1 MGTGCLE
8 GLNGRLVRNL
18 CGSSGVHVV
27 PGPLCELGPARALG
41 RDARSVFAHRGTV
54 YTTCGFL
61 RRMPVLCLAGT
72 WCGDCVNHCPVFDQF
87 ATAQPK
93 IEFRFLDR
101 DARPEIRSLLSIN
114 GGQRVPVLVFLSEDW
129 FEVFRYG
136 DRPLS
141 TYRQMAAQ
149 ESGEACPTGLF
160 APPADT
166 LATIATE
173 WLNEFERRSLSCG
186 CRRGFGRGM
195 AIKKTGVCRLL
206 RNGSVAALSWLQATP
221 GKANSGLGP
230 LAPVRRPS
238 RRRTLEAPHRA
249 EYNEVPWHI
258 WQRTGDKTAKNR
270 GSPRN
275 RWLRAI
281 DVTADA
287 IVFGD
292 VAQLVRAPACHAG
305 GCGFEPRHPRF
316 KLGKH
321 FSIYQRKPM
330 D

>member
-1 MGTGCLE
+1 MHARFSLTGE
-8 GLNGRLVRNL
+8 QSTRL
-18 CGSSGVHVV
+18 
-27 PGPLCELGPARALG
+27 A
-41 RDARSVFAHRGTV
+41 
-54 YTTCGFL
+54 GFS

-149 ESGEACPTGLF
+149 ESGAACPTGLF

-173 WLNEFERRSLSCG
+173 WLNEFEQAQLILRLSP
-186 CRRGFGRGM
+186 RLRHGM
-195 AIKKTGVCRLL
+195 AIKKKQEHADSFEMGQWQLCLGCRL
-206 RNGSVAALSWLQATP
+206 RQERP
-221 GKANSGLGP
+221 IPDSGRL
-230 LAPVRRPS
+230 
-238 RRRTLEAPHRA
+238 
-249 EYNEVPWHI
+249 
-258 WQRTGDKTAKNR
+258 
-270 GSPRN
+270 
-275 RWLRAI
+275 
-281 DVTADA
+281 
-287 IVFGD
+287 
-292 VAQLVRAPACHAG
+292 
-305 GCGFEPRHPRF
+305 HP
-316 KLGKH
+316 
-321 FSIYQRKPM
+321 
-330 D
+330 